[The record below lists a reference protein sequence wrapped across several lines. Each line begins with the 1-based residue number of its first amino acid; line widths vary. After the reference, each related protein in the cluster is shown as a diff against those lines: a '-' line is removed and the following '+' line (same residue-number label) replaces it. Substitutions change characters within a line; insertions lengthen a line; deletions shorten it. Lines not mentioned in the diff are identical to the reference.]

1 MEKVGKDKITVINS
15 SNKKSESIVTFEEDD
30 EEDMLVSQ
38 LNMDISNQYV
48 IFSVEDEEYGVPI
61 LSVQEII
68 SLPNLTR
75 IPGVPDYI
83 HGLINL
89 RGNII
94 PLYVLRTRFNLADKE
109 LDSNSIVI
117 IAQTGINIL
126 RTIGFIVDSVSDVV
140 SITKENL
147 SDTPE
152 LSTTIDIDF
161 IEKIGRLS
169 DRMII
174 VINMEKF
181 LTDSETAMLEKAT
194 SKV

>member
-1 MEKVGKDKITVINS
+1 MDETSIN
-15 SNKKSESIVTFEEDD
+15 NYNDE

-48 IFSVEDEEYGVPI
+48 IFTVKDEEYGVPI
-61 LSVQEII
+61 LSIQEII

-75 IPGVPDYI
+75 IPGVPKYI

-94 PLYVLRTRFNLADKE
+94 PLYVLRSRFNLEEKE

-117 IAQTGINIL
+117 IAQTGSKNIK
-126 RTIGFIVDSVSDVV
+126 TIGFIVDSVSDVV
-140 SITKENL
+140 SLTKEDL

-152 LSTTIDIDF
+152 FSTTIDVNF
-161 IEKIGRLS
+161 IEKIGRIN

-181 LTDSETAMLEKAT
+181 LIETESILQEGA
-194 SKV
+194 V